1 MKEAL
6 ITIIED
12 SLKGKG
18 YDGLCNPI
26 LECGCFI
33 GDLCPCDNASLTMCL
48 GGVRESSDEGDTCV
62 LRVD

>member
-1 MKEAL
+1 MMRRKKPLRMKKNHYTHNTD
-6 ITIIED
+6 I
-12 SLKGKG
+12 K
-18 YDGLCNPI
+18 
-26 LECGCFI
+26 CGCFI